1 METYK
6 EALFL
11 WGGAEFHEPWETS
24 ERVAKRLMEHG
35 YHVELTNNAAI
46 LDDVELLSRM
56 DLFAINMTM
65 GEISDERVR
74 NLLEAV
80 QAGAGLGGWHGGLAD
95 ALRENTDF
103 QFAAGGQWVA
113 HPGDTIDY
121 TVQVAKP
128 DDPIMAGI
136 DDFTV
141 RSEQYY
147 MHVDPANEVLA
158 TTTFRGHPVPW
169 IDGVVMP
176 VVWKKR
182 YGEGRVFYCSLGH
195 DIAVFEIPEVMTI
208 LERGLDWAAR

>member
-74 NLLEAV
+74 NLLDAV

-121 TVQVAKP
+121 TVQVTEP